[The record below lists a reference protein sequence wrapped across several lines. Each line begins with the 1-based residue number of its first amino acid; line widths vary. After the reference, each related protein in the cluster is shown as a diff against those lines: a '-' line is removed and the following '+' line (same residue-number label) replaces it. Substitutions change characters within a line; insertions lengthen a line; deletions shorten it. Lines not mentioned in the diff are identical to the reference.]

1 MTPPPRGLAAGTR
14 ELVSFDG
21 GVAAQTKL
29 MRPDRYRHLEALP
42 VDEPRIA
49 RGGGYAYAAAS
60 FGAGATVL
68 DTRAFDRILAFDPAA
83 GVLEC
88 EAGATLEKVHRLATP
103 RGFTLPAQPGYPL
116 ITLGGCA
123 AADVHGK
130 NQAHDGAFHRRVRG
144 LRLFHPRHGTL
155 DLRPG
160 DEAFELT
167 LGGLGLT
174 GHIVSLT
181 LELAPLPSRVVT
193 VRRERLSGVAD
204 TLARLESAGA
214 KAPFLYTWQDF
225 TARGDRF
232 GRGFLYTGD
241 FVEAGEAASRT
252 IHEGYRPIDAK
263 SRGWPG
269 LAVFGALT
277 TPLFNRAYDAAQ
289 AFGPAERVMPLFDFL
304 FPVARKVAYFRLF
317 GRRGFHEAQ
326 VLLPREAFGAFT
338 DELRAHLRR
347 QPVPL
352 TLASCKLFGGEGR
365 FVRFEGRGI
374 CLALDFPRGP
384 AADRLLAFLDDAVPR
399 HGGKPNLSKDS
410 RLPAAVVRA
419 CYPEYERFCE
429 SLRRFDPARLYRS
442 ELSARLGL

>member
-1 MTPPPRGLAAGTR
+1 
-14 ELVSFDG
+14 
-21 GVAAQTKL
+21 

-42 VDEPRIA
+42 VDEPRIV

-68 DTRAFDRILAFDPAA
+68 EARAFDRILAFDATT

-88 EAGATLEKVHRLATP
+88 EAGATLDKIHRLATP

-130 NQAHDGAFHRRVRG
+130 NQSRDGAFHRRVRG

-174 GHIVSLT
+174 GQIVSLT
-181 LELAPLPSRVVT
+181 LELSPLRSRVVK
-193 VRRERLSGVAD
+193 VRRERLESVSD
-204 TLARLESAGA
+204 TLTALETAGS

-225 TARGDRF
+225 TTGGDGF
-232 GRGFLYTGD
+232 GRGFLYVGD
-241 FVEAGEAASRT
+241 FAEADGDKTGAEVDR
-252 IHEGYRPIDAK
+252 YRPIDATT
-263 SRGWPG
+263 RGWPG
-269 LAVFGALT
+269 PAFFNAFT
-277 TPLFNRAYDAAQ
+277 TPLFNRAYSAAQ
-289 AFGPAERVMPLFDFL
+289 SFGPAERVLPLFDFL

-326 VLLPREAFGAFT
+326 ILLPRGAFGAFI

-347 QPVPL
+347 HPAPI

-365 FVRFEGRGI
+365 WLRFEGAGV

-384 AADRLLAFLDDAVPR
+384 AAERLLAFLDEAVPR
-399 HGGKPNLSKDS
+399 HGGRPNVSKDS

-419 CYPEYERFCE
+419 CYPEYETFRDQ
-429 SLRRFDPARLYRS
+429 LRRFDPKRLYRS
-442 ELSARLGL
+442 ELSERLGL